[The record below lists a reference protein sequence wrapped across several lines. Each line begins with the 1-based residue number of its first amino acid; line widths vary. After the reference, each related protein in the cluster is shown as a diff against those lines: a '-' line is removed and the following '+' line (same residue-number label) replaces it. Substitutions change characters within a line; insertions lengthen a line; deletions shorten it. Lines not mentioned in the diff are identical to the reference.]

1 MITRLLEAEAIINN
15 TTIQIIN
22 TEMNI
27 LVDYDINKI
36 YALNS
41 IYGEF
46 SYNTQ
51 KPNYQKKTIIKFNI
65 INDYTWSTILTSDK
79 PTFITQEVLDN
90 IIPVFASINFDTK
103 TIKINFS

>member
-15 TTIQIIN
+15 TTISIIN

-36 YALNS
+36 YQLNS

-65 INDYTWSTILTSDK
+65 KNDYTWSTIITTDK

-90 IIPVFASINFDTK
+90 IIPEFASINFDTK

>member
-1 MITRLLEAEAIINN
+1 MITKLLEAEAIINN

-27 LVDYDINKI
+27 LVDYDVKKH
-36 YALNS
+36 YSLNS

-46 SYNTQ
+46 SYITQ

-65 INDYTWSTILTSDK
+65 KNDYTWSTILTSDK
-79 PTFITQEVLDN
+79 PSFISQEELNN
-90 IIPVFASINFDTK
+90 IIPEFASINFDTK